1 MADIHNRFNRF
12 RAEFLPYADYV
23 VVAGDI
29 TNAGRSVRIDP
40 DAYDNLQRA
49 RAWLDSLR
57 SQYGGSRVIVIPG
70 NHDIGCHSSEFGEGF
85 CEPSTVHT
93 LAPALGDAALVV
105 CWTESLCTAFDAP
118 ELSLSWAHT
127 TSDPGVDL
135 ARWALCPE
143 VDVIISHCPPH
154 GARDLAISGARIG
167 SPGLAEAI
175 RRVRPKLVVCG
186 HVHEDSGI
194 KVLAHEGGN
203 TLVVNCAKS
212 VGVAEVTEA
221 GASWSPAAWKRSA

>member
-12 RAEFLPYADYV
+12 PAERLPDADYV
-23 VVAGDI
+23 VVAGDV
-29 TNAGRSVRIDP
+29 TNAGRSARIDE

-57 SQYGGSRVIVIPG
+57 SKYGGSRVIVIPG
-70 NHDIGCHSSEFGEGF
+70 NHDIGCHAAEFGEGF
-85 CEPSTVHT
+85 CEPSSAIVLDTVGKLSIT
-93 LAPALGDAALVV
+93 AWA
-105 CWTESLCTAFDAP
+105 ESLCTAFDAP
-118 ELSLSWAHT
+118 ELSLSWPHT

-143 VDVIISHCPPH
+143 VDVIISHCPPY

-212 VGVAEVTEA
+212 AGVAEVTGA
-221 GASWSPAAWKRSA
+221 GASWTPAVWERSA